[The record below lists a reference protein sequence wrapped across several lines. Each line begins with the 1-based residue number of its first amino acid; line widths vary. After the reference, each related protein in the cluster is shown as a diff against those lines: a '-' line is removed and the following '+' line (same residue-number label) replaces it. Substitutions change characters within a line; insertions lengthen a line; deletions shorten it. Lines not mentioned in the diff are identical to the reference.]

1 MVEENIVI
9 TRSMTKKM
17 RNQERVQ
24 FSLSARRQFS
34 LLDPMLSEEQAAAER
49 EKNEITQ
56 HITDLANDYWPQFK
70 KVVATK
76 KAVLIAAE
84 KLQECRDAYVQA
96 VDELCTEYKKEVS
109 LQQLFPDDYALA
121 SVTNSDQEGN

>member
-1 MVEENIVI
+1 
-9 TRSMTKKM
+9 
-17 RNQERVQ
+17 
-24 FSLSARRQFS
+24 
-34 LLDPMLSEEQAAAER
+34 MLTEEQAAAER

-56 HITDLANDYWPQFK
+56 HIADLANDYWPQFK

-76 KAVLIAAE
+76 KAVLQATE

-109 LQQLFPDDYALA
+109 LQQLFQDDDVLA
-121 SVTNSDQEGN
+121 SVTNSDQEGS